1 MNIPASPGM
10 QRAQRVA
17 ALVGRRIDA
26 PDARTPRFPLQ
37 RRAAVTRDIAQILR
51 RDGIELLISS
61 AACGADLAAID
72 AAISL
77 DVRCGIVLPFARA
90 RFRATSVVD
99 RPGEW
104 GEAFDHAVAYA
115 QTSGFVRELADG
127 GDDDAAY
134 ARANEAIMDEA
145 RRAAALQPPI
155 AIVVWEGRSR
165 GDDDLTAHFLQL
177 AQRAGFE
184 QRVVQTLPR
193 G

>member
-1 MNIPASPGM
+1 MNVPSPDTPC
-10 QRAQRVA
+10 AQRVA
-17 ALVGRRIDA
+17 ALVVRRIDA

-37 RRAAVTRDIAQILR
+37 RLAAVTRDIAQILR
-51 RDGIELLISS
+51 RDGTELLISS
-61 AACGADLAAID
+61 AACGADLAAIE

-77 DVRCGIVLPFARA
+77 GVRCGIVLPFARA

-104 GEAFDHAVAYA
+104 GEAFDRAVTYA
-115 QTSGFVRELADG
+115 QGNGFVRELADG
-127 GDDDAAY
+127 GDDEAAY
-134 ARANEAIMDEA
+134 ARTNQAIIDEA
-145 RRAAALQPPI
+145 RRAAAPQPPI

-193 G
+193 E